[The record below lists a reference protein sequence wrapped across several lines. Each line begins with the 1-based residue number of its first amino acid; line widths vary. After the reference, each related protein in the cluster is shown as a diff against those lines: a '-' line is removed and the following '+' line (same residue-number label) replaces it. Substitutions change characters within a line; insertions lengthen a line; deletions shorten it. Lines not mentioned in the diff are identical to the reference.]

1 MSATGWIAIPLGPV
15 PITLQVFGVVLAAL
29 LLSWEWAAAALAIY
43 VVMGAAGI
51 PVFSMGTAGLGVVL
65 GPTGGYIIGFALAA
79 PAGAWLR
86 QMLERRG
93 TAQVVA
99 DVVCAAA
106 VVTVVYLL
114 GWVQLALVTNMGLA
128 KALVVGVAPFIV
140 PDAIKAAVAIAIASA
155 VRRSGVRL

>member
-1 MSATGWIAIPLGPV
+1 
-15 PITLQVFGVVLAAL
+15 VFGVVLAAL

-65 GPTGGYIIGFALAA
+65 GPTGGYIIGFVLAA

-86 QMLERRG
+86 QSLERRG

-99 DVVCAAA
+99 DVFCAGA
-106 VVTVVYLL
+106 VVTVIYLI
-114 GWVQLALVTNMGLA
+114 GWVHLAVVTNMGLA

-155 VRRSGVRL
+155 VRRAGMQL